1 MLLTFIAELIQNEK
15 AQRTFSKDPKSA
27 IRKAKLTA
35 EQRKAL
41 ESRDPERIA
50 NLLAKEIAQGGP
62 VGWPAPKVA
71 IKLPVDPEQGAPGQ
85 TIATFTIHGSFF
97 ADEVK
102 ANIESGSTRVSV
114 TGIRVVNANEEDCFL
129 TGKLALPKTLP
140 VGSYT
145 VRVVNNAQ
153 DEATAPNA
161 FQVKRAAAR

>member
-1 MLLTFIAELIQNEK
+1 MLLTFIAELLQNEK
-15 AQRTFSKDPKSA
+15 AQRTFSKDPNAA

-62 VGWPAPKVA
+62 VGWPAPKLS
-71 IKLPVDPEQGAPGQ
+71 IKSIDPEQGSPGQ
-85 TIATFTIHGSFF
+85 TISPFTIHGSFF
-97 ADEVK
+97 GDDVK
-102 ANIESGSTRVSV
+102 ANIESGSTRVAV
-114 TGIRVVNANEEDCFL
+114 TGIRVVNANQEDCSL

-140 VGSYT
+140 LGSYT
-145 VRVVNNAQ
+145 VRVVNDPE

-161 FQVKRAAAR
+161 FQVKRTPAR